1 MKPTLFW
8 LFAGEFMRSFRQL
21 WIAASVVAWSVA
33 GVIVIATPTGSV
45 ADEGGVSF
53 WLPGFFGSLAA
64 APQVPGFSVANIV
77 YYNQV
82 SAGPDVAFA
91 RQVALGNITV
101 NFNGNFNANLHA
113 SPQPFY
119 MTIPRSPFPPPALRG
134 QCSVFAAISYGR
146 IETSVDATATG
157 SFGLGPGFTIGRSLT
172 ETVSGFGD
180 ILPMATLRWNSGVN
194 NFMTYLTGNL
204 TTGVYHSSSIANI

>member
-64 APQVPGFSVANIV
+64 TPQVPGFSFANIV

-82 SAGPDVAFA
+82 SAGGDVAFA
-91 RQVALGNITV
+91 RQVPLGKITV

-113 SPQPFY
+113 TAEPFY
-119 MTIPRSPFPPPALRG
+119 LPIPRYTFS
-134 QCSVFAAISYGR
+134 
-146 IETSVDATATG
+146 T
-157 SFGLGPGFTIGRSLT
+157 PGF
-172 ETVSGFGD
+172 
-180 ILPMATLRWNSGVN
+180 GVPPKA
-194 NFMTYLTGNL
+194 FP
-204 TTGVYHSSSIANI
+204 A